1 MIPDEITG
9 RRFPPAYGY
18 KIPSFHFI
26 DKFDPFLSSFNDIT
40 SETKD
45 DMEVRAE
52 PDSPEKVP
60 AERVGFSRM
69 DENPAGKS
77 ESRGLLPSYYS
88 LRIASDQTTIATDIR
103 KYLSSHH
110 LNPIGSSNN
119 IRYDRSFRR
128 LHF

>member
-1 MIPDEITG
+1 MIPDEITR

-18 KIPSFHFI
+18 KIPRFHFI
-26 DKFDPFLSSFNDIT
+26 DKYDPLLSSFNDIT

-45 DMEVRAE
+45 DIEVRAE

-60 AERVGFSRM
+60 TERVGFRM

-77 ESRGLLPSYYS
+77 EGHGLLPSNYS

-110 LNPIGSSNN
+110 LNPIGSSNS
-119 IRYDRSFRR
+119 IRYERSFRR

>member
-1 MIPDEITG
+1 MIPDEITP

-18 KIPSFHFI
+18 KIPRFHFI
-26 DKFDPFLSSFNDIT
+26 DNFDPLLSSFNDIT

-60 AERVGFSRM
+60 TEREGFSRM
-69 DENPAGKS
+69 DKNPAGKS
-77 ESRGLLPSYYS
+77 EGRGLLPSNYS

-110 LNPIGSSNN
+110 LNPIGTSNN
-119 IRYDRSFRR
+119 IQSGRSFRR
-128 LHF
+128 LYF

>member
-1 MIPDEITG
+1 MIPDEITR

-18 KIPSFHFI
+18 KIPRFHFI
-26 DKFDPFLSSFNDIT
+26 DKYDPLLSSFNDIT

-52 PDSPEKVP
+52 PDSPEKFP
-60 AERVGFSRM
+60 TERRGFGM

-77 ESRGLLPSYYS
+77 EGRELLPNNYS
-88 LRIASDQTTIATDIR
+88 LRIASDQATIATDIR

-110 LNPIGSSNN
+110 LNPIGTSNN
-119 IRYDRSFRR
+119 IQSGRSFRR
-128 LHF
+128 LYF